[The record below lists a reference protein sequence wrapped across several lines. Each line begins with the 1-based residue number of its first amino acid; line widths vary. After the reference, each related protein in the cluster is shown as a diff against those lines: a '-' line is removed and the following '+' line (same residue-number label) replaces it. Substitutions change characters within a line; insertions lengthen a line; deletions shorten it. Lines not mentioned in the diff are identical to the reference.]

1 METSIVSEFED
12 PGLQN
17 EGSTSTV
24 VGMIGCF
31 VVLLLM
37 LAA

>member
-1 METSIVSEFED
+1 MENSIVSEFED
-12 PGLQN
+12 SGP
-17 EGSTSTV
+17 V

-31 VVLLLM
+31 VVLFLM